1 MLVLRQSRDGFAIAA
16 LELIE
21 QLLRLLALVL
31 QVRSGGERA
40 NVGWGIRR
48 GPVVR
53 GLWAG
58 HTASFRAA
66 RARTVGP
73 KEGVSCSGRGDCGGW
88 EDPFPRT
95 GGAPTAPS
103 VKLLGSTY
111 RSR

>member
-48 GPVVR
+48 GPLMR

-58 HTASFRAA
+58 HTASFRVA
-66 RARTVGP
+66 RVRTVGP
-73 KEGVSCSGRGDCGGW
+73 KEGVRCSGRADYDGW

-95 GGAPTAPS
+95 GDAPTAPP
-103 VKLLGSTY
+103 VNLLGSTC